1 MIKIAIC
8 DDDTHTLNSLHKLLE
23 HASLTIDFDVKIT
36 CVTSNQQTIY
46 NLIKEHAI
54 DVLFLDINFNSL
66 GKNGIDFALE
76 LRKINKIFKLI
87 FITGHFEYAML
98 SFSCKTFDYILKP
111 FDINKATQILT
122 RLKDEFFYDNST
134 FIKLNKDYTVRTKD
148 IFFIERNKS
157 KTTIY
162 TKDSVY
168 ESCYSLN
175 AIKDELPESFL
186 RIHRSYIVNPDE
198 IIKINKNDKTIY
210 FNNGLNCPLGQFE
223 HLI

>member
-1 MIKIAIC
+1 MIKIGIC
-8 DDDTHTLNSLHKLLE
+8 DDNPNSLNAIHNIME
-23 HASLTIDFDVKIT
+23 RSSLTVDFEIDISCITDNQKI
-36 CVTSNQQTIY
+36 IY
-46 NLIKEHAI
+46 NKIKEHEI
-54 DVLFLDINFNSL
+54 DVLFLDIAFNNS

-76 LRKINKIFKLI
+76 LRKINKEFKLI
-87 FITGHFEYAML
+87 FVTAHFEYAML
-98 SFSCKTFDYILKP
+98 AFGCKTFDYILKP
-111 FDINKATQILT
+111 VDINKANKILL
-122 RLKDEFFYDNST
+122 RLKEDLFEESCN

-162 TKDSVY
+162 TKDSTY

-175 AIKDELPESFL
+175 AIKEELPESFL
-186 RIHRSYIVNPDE
+186 RVHRSYIVNTDE
-198 IIKINKNDKTIY
+198 IIRINKDNKTIC

>member
-1 MIKIAIC
+1 MIRVAIC
-8 DDDTHTLNSLHKLLE
+8 DDESHTLNSLRKIIE
-23 HASLTIDFDVKIT
+23 CSSLSIDFDVKIS
-36 CVTSNQQTIY
+36 CVTDNQTIIY
-46 NLIKEHAI
+46 NKIKNQEI
-54 DVLFLDINFNSL
+54 DVLFLDINFNCS
-66 GKNGIDFALE
+66 GKNGIEFALE
-76 LRKINKIFKLI
+76 LRKINKVFKLI

-98 SFSCKTFDYILKP
+98 AFGCKTFDYLLKP
-111 FDINKATQILT
+111 IDMTKITQALL
-122 RLKDEFFYDNST
+122 RLKEDLFEDSSN

-162 TKDSVY
+162 TKDSKY

-175 AIKDELPESFL
+175 AIKEELPESFL
-186 RIHRSYIVNPDE
+186 RIHRSYIVNPNE
-198 IIKINKNDKTIY
+198 ITTINKDNKTIC